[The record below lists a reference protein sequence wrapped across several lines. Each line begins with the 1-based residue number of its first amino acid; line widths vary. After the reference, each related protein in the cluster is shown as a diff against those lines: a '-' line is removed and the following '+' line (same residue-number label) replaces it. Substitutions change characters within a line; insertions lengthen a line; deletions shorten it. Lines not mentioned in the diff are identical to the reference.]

1 MMIILN
7 NLLNFSDSFPFGDLS
22 LFGYNDS
29 LFYVF
34 LLPLYSDKNNL
45 REKGP
50 VLLTAGVFSLSW
62 CENEGAGSREKL
74 MTSHSWAGSRAM
86 GAAVPLS
93 SLHLLGMARITIG
106 GWRWAEASQ
115 VTLDLIITTV

>member
-22 LFGYNDS
+22 LFGYSDS

-50 VLLTAGVFSLSW
+50 ILFMLGCSVYHGVKMRVL
-62 CENEGAGSREKL
+62 GAGRS
-74 MTSHSWAGSRAM
+74 
-86 GAAVPLS
+86 
-93 SLHLLGMARITIG
+93 
-106 GWRWAEASQ
+106 
-115 VTLDLIITTV
+115 